1 MLAAYGSCPGSRGQP
16 ATAPAVAGN
25 RAEKTPPLSRRGLKW
40 RHADR
45 DQIVIRSYSLIYG
58 YQCARFSIMVP
69 AFLKRAIPC
78 VVLALVSSTSL
89 MICLRTF
96 AGTRANRHPRLD
108 SIARLEKF

>member
-1 MLAAYGSCPGSRGQP
+1 
-16 ATAPAVAGN
+16 
-25 RAEKTPPLSRRGLKW
+25 
-40 RHADR
+40 
-45 DQIVIRSYSLIYG
+45 
-58 YQCARFSIMVP
+58 MVP